1 MASYLTIA
9 RPYAKAVFEEALQN
23 NTLAV
28 WSSILQIW
36 AVIMSDER
44 AISFV
49 GNPAST
55 AEQQASFLQ
64 EFLEKSVDKKTQEAA
79 EQFVVLLAHNKRLLA
94 LPAISVL
101 FESMR
106 EEQEKTLV
114 VSVKS
119 FAPLSQQQQQDL
131 IKKLKHRL
139 KREVTLEVE
148 IDSNILGGAIIRA
161 GDLVIDGSV
170 ARKLNNLRSTLV
182 A

>member
-23 NTLAV
+23 NSLTT
-28 WSSILQIW
+28 WSTILQTWSI
-36 AVIMSDER
+36 VMSDKA
-44 AISFV
+44 AICFV

-55 AEQQASFLQ
+55 AEQQARFFQ
-64 EFLEKSVDKKTQEAA
+64 DFLEKSMDKKTQQAA
-79 EQFVVLLAHNKRLLA
+79 EQFVALLAQNKRLFA
-94 LPAISVL
+94 LPAIHVL
-101 FESMR
+101 FEHLR

-114 VSVKS
+114 ASVKTFS
-119 FAPLSQQQQQDL
+119 PLSQQQQQDL

>member
-9 RPYAKAVFEEALQN
+9 RPYAKAVFEEALQTN
-23 NTLAV
+23 SLAD
-28 WSSILQIW
+28 WATILQTW
-36 AVIMSDER
+36 AVVMSDKM
-44 AISFV
+44 AISFIS
-49 GNPAST
+49 NPAST
-55 AEQQASFLQ
+55 VEQQAGFLQ
-64 EFLEKSVDKKTQEAA
+64 EFLGKSVAKKTHEAA
-79 EQFVVLLAHNKRLLA
+79 EQFITLLTQNKRLFA
-94 LPAISVL
+94 LPAISAL
-101 FESMR
+101 FESLR

-119 FAPLSQQQQQDL
+119 FAPLSQEQQQDL

-139 KREVTLEVE
+139 KREITLNID

-170 ARKLNNLRSTLV
+170 GRKLNNLRSTLV